1 MNKLIHYFRDTISEF
16 KKLHFPSKRE
26 VYITTLI
33 IIVTIT
39 IFSLIVMFADF
50 VIAKII
56 GLIFG
61 L

>member
-1 MNKLIHYFRDTISEF
+1 MLLNYFRDTIDEL
-16 KKLHFPSKRE
+16 KKLNIPAKKE
-26 VYITTLI
+26 VYVTTVT
-33 IIVTIT
+33 IIVTI
-39 IFSLIVMFADF
+39 IVFSLVVMLADF